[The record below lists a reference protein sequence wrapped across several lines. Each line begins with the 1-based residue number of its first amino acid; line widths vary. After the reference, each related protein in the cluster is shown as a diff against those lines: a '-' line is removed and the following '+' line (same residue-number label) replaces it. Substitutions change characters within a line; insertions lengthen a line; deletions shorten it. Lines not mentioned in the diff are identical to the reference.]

1 MHITCV
7 GGFGNLKQDCACL
20 QVSDLKAYKVD
31 VINIILGFTEVP
43 CNNEIH
49 TDVRSLKHWNDLQAI
64 VAHVYKGPI
73 WHAQG

>member
-49 TDVRSLKHWNDLQAI
+49 TDVRSLKH
-64 VAHVYKGPI
+64 
-73 WHAQG
+73 